1 MLKNFLTNPKNN
13 LNKKTTQNTAAQLPY
28 ARKTLDTT
36 TKKTVRHKEPDL
48 LNLSSQN
55 RPFNNNQHEKVE
67 IPSTTTKQTPN
78 HKPN

>member
-36 TKKTVRHKEPDL
+36 TKKTVRHK
-48 LNLSSQN
+48 
-55 RPFNNNQHEKVE
+55 
-67 IPSTTTKQTPN
+67 
-78 HKPN
+78 